1 MIKIH
6 LIVGA
11 RPNFMK
17 MAPLYRE
24 LSLNQ
29 DRYKPLIIH
38 TGQHYDEKMSQLFF
52 NDLAMPKP
60 SAYLNVGS
68 GTQGKQTAR
77 IIERYEDLILSNAMP
92 DLVIVAGDVN
102 STIACALVAKKLQI
116 PVAHLEAGLRSYDES
131 MPEEINRVLT
141 DRVSDILLTPSL
153 DANENLIKEGIK
165 EEKIY
170 FVGNIMIDS
179 LIGHQKKAE
188 LSNIIDTLDINLA
201 EGYTLVTLHRPSNV
215 DEYDGLKMLLTS
227 LDEIGKK
234 IKIVFPMHPR
244 TRKNIQGF
252 GLSTFVNSNKNLI
265 VTEPLGYLD
274 FLKLEMNAKFIL
286 TDSGGIQEE
295 STYFGVPCL
304 TLRENTERPI
314 TIIEGTNQLVD
325 LNVESIVDSSL
336 EIIEGKVKK
345 GTIPKYWDG
354 KTAGRVVR
362 VLDKW
367 FEKRKEAT
375 ESIKKIKVREDY
387 EDKGKDEGEK
397 KN

>member
-1 MIKIH
+1 MRLIH

-17 MAPLYRE
+17 MAPLYKE

-77 IIERYEDLILSNAMP
+77 IIERYEDLILAGDKP

-116 PVAHLEAGLRSYDES
+116 TVAHLEAGLRSYDER

-153 DANENLIKEGIK
+153 DANENLMKEGINP
-165 EEKIY
+165 EKIH

-179 LIGHQKKAE
+179 LIEHRKKAE
-188 LSNIIDTLDINLA
+188 LSNVFDKLDINLA
-201 EGYTLVTLHRPSNV
+201 EGYALITLHRPSNV
-215 DEYDGLKMLLTS
+215 DQYDGLKMLLTS
-227 LDEIGKK
+227 LVEIGKK

-252 GLSTFVNSNKNLI
+252 GLSPYLHSDKNII

-274 FLKLEMNAKFIL
+274 FLKLEMYAKLIL
-286 TDSGGIQEE
+286 TDSGGVQEE
-295 STYFGVPCL
+295 STYFGIPCL

-314 TIIEGTNQLVD
+314 TITEGTNQLVD
-325 LNVESIVDSSL
+325 LNVESIVNSSL

-354 KTAGRVVR
+354 KTAERVVN

-367 FEKRKEAT
+367 FEKRIIAT
-375 ESIKKIKVREDY
+375 ENT
-387 EDKGKDEGEK
+387 EGIEK
-397 KN
+397 M

>member
-1 MIKIH
+1 MRLIH

-24 LSLNQ
+24 LSLSSN
-29 DRYKPLIIH
+29 RYEPQIIH
-38 TGQHYDEKMSQLFF
+38 TGQHYDEQMSKLFF
-52 NDLAMPKP
+52 NDLAMPEP

-116 PVAHLEAGLRSYDES
+116 PVAHLEAGLRSYDER

-188 LSNIIDTLDINLA
+188 LSNIIDKLDINLA

-227 LDEIGKK
+227 LVEIGKK

-244 TRKNIQGF
+244 TQKNIQGF

-274 FLKLEMNAKFIL
+274 FLKLEMKAKFIL

-304 TLRENTERPI
+304 TLRENTERPV

-325 LNVESIVDSSL
+325 LNVESIVNSSL
-336 EIIEGKVKK
+336 EIIERKVKK
-345 GTIPKYWDG
+345 GKIPKYWDG
-354 KTAGRVVR
+354 KTAERVVN

-367 FEKRKEAT
+367 FEKRNKAT
-375 ESIKKIKVREDY
+375 ENTEITEKNLTTEDT
-387 EDKGKDEGEK
+387 EK
-397 KN
+397 N